1 MPIASCLVDTNVLL
15 RMTRR
20 SHEHAVI
27 RRALR
32 ELTLQNAALLYTHQ
46 NIAELWNVL
55 TRPTRV
61 NGFGLSV
68 AEAESEV
75 RAIEIAM
82 RLLPENAS
90 VYREWRRIV
99 LQYGVSGTQVY
110 DARLVATM
118 YVHNVEHI
126 LSVNVADFQRFLNI
140 TVLHPST
147 L

>member
-1 MPIASCLVDTNVLL
+1 MVIQSCLVDTNVLL

-20 SHEHAVI
+20 SDEQAAI
-27 RRALR
+27 RRALAHLR
-32 ELTLQNAALLYTHQ
+32 MQDATLCYTHQ

-55 TRPTRV
+55 TRPAQV

-68 AEAESEV
+68 TEAETEV
-75 RAIEIAM
+75 HGIETAM
-82 RLLPENAS
+82 RLLVESAA

-110 DARLVATM
+110 DARLVAAM
-118 YVHNVEHI
+118 YVHNITHI
-126 LSVNVADFQRFLNI
+126 LTLNTSDFQRYLQVVAI
-140 TVLHPST
+140 HPSA